1 VTGAA
6 LSERL
11 AAGIRE
17 LGLDPTSDQVD
28 QLVRFLELLRRWGK
42 VYNLTSIDKP
52 EDIIR
57 LHLLDSL
64 SLWPHLCGS
73 RVLDVG
79 TGAGLPGI
87 PLAVMFPGSRFVL
100 LDRSAKK
107 VRFVLQAAIEL
118 GLGNVATEHT
128 RIEDYAPQEC
138 FDTVVAR
145 AYASLTDI
153 WSQTARLLAP
163 EGAVLAM
170 KGRAREIEHETLPE
184 ARIETVELSVPG
196 LDAERH
202 LVVMTA
208 SGISQRL

>member
-1 VTGAA
+1 
-6 LSERL
+6 
-11 AAGIRE
+11 
-17 LGLDPTSDQVD
+17 
-28 QLVRFLELLRRWGK
+28 
-42 VYNLTSIDKP
+42 
-52 EDIIR
+52 
-57 LHLLDSL
+57 
-64 SLWPHLCGS
+64 
-73 RVLDVG
+73 
-79 TGAGLPGI
+79 
-87 PLAVMFPGSRFVL
+87 MFPGSRFVL

-128 RIEDYAPQEC
+128 RIEDYAPQER

-153 WSQTARLLAP
+153 WSQTARLLAR
-163 EGAVLAM
+163 EGVVLAM